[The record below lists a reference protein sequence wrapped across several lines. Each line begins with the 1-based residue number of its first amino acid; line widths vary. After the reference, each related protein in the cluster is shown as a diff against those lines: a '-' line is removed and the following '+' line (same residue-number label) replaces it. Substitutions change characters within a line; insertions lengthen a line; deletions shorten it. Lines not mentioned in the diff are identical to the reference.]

1 MVIRPWYGGT
11 IAIVPY
17 NCTHVI
23 RDAEGGVP
31 YKGGNHGVGNGSKPF
46 RGTGA
51 ERFGT
56 VPYTPCWRA
65 LSYSQLCLL

>member
-23 RDAEGGVP
+23 RDAEGG
-31 YKGGNHGVGNGSKPF
+31 NHGVGNGSKPF

-56 VPYTPCWRA
+56 VPYACAISAVAACRG
-65 LSYSQLCLL
+65 LLFLAFERL